1 MSKKDKKVC
10 TILNYIE
17 HLLILASAVTGCV
30 SIFVFVS
37 LVSIPIVI
45 RSSAVE
51 LKNFV
56 IAAEIKK
63 YKSIIKKKKK
73 KHDKKV
79 LVAKTNL
86 STIEVLISRTLINS
100 CISHDEFALVNNML
114 KEYDDKK
121 EEIEHLNVSTVHQ
134 RF

>member
-37 LVSIPIVI
+37 LVSIPIVK
-45 RSSAVE
+45 